1 MVSPVSVPHC
11 SLLRYM
17 SCPTGL
23 ARVRDTYDH
32 YVIVGGGKTGID
44 GVLHLLD
51 HGVSPDKISWI
62 VPNDSWFFNRD
73 LFKYDENIITLFDAF
88 FRAMTVETDT
98 CCEDV
103 CLR

>member
-1 MVSPVSVPHC
+1 
-11 SLLRYM
+11 M

-73 LFKYDENIITLFDAF
+73 LFKYDEHIIALFDNFFSAF
-88 FRAMTVETDT
+88 AVETDT
-98 CCEDV
+98 CYEDV
-103 CLR
+103 YLR

>member
-1 MVSPVSVPHC
+1 MSLLMVSLTLTVPPY
-11 SLLRYM
+11 SL
-17 SCPTGL
+17 CEGL
-23 ARVRDTYDH
+23 ATVRDSYSD

-51 HGVSPDKISWI
+51 HGVNPDKISWI

-73 LFKYDENIITLFDAF
+73 LFKYDENIITLFEAF
-88 FRAMTVETDT
+88 FSAFTVETDT